1 MVDNTWAYEIET
13 KIIGLINSYAIPRLK
28 KLDDFKSMKF
38 TNAVTNEESRLAG
51 TIFPTI
57 YVHELGGVERGRD
70 LEGQSINAVLE
81 TIQIDCIINTKQSHA
96 KKIMSVVADVMKE
109 LRFEITSMPTF
120 NSQEKVYRSTARFR
134 RTVGRNDKLKM
145 DNQ

>member
-13 KIIGLINSYAIPRLK
+13 KVLGLINSYAIPRLK
-28 KLDDFKSMKF
+28 KLDIFKTTSF
-38 TNAVTNEESRLAG
+38 TNAVTNEESRLSG

-57 YVHELGGVERGRD
+57 YVHELVGVEQGKD

-81 TIQIDCIINTKQSHA
+81 TFQLDCITNTKQSDA
-96 KKIMSVVADVMKE
+96 KQIMRVVADVMKE
-109 LRFEITSMPTF
+109 LRFEIVSMPEF
-120 NSQEKVYRSTARFR
+120 KSQDKVYRSTARFR
-134 RTVGRNDKLKM
+134 RVIGRNDRIKM

>member
-13 KIIGLINSYAIPRLK
+13 KVLGLINSYAIPRLK
-28 KLDDFKSMKF
+28 KLDIFKTTRF
-38 TNAVTNEESRLAG
+38 TNAVTNEESRLSG

-57 YVHELGGVERGRD
+57 YVHELVGLEQGKD

-81 TIQIDCIINTKQSHA
+81 TFQIDCITNTKQSDA
-96 KKIMSVVADVMKE
+96 KQIMRVVADVMKE
-109 LRFEITSMPTF
+109 LRFEIVSMPEF
-120 NSQEKVYRSTARFR
+120 KSQDKVYRSTARFR
-134 RTVGRNDKLKM
+134 RVIGRNDRIKM

>member
-13 KIIGLINSYAIPRLK
+13 KVLGLINSYAIPRLK
-28 KLDDFKSMKF
+28 KLDIFKTTRF
-38 TNAVTNEESRLAG
+38 TNAVTNEESRLSG

-57 YVHELGGVERGRD
+57 YVHELAGSEQGKD

-81 TIQIDCIINTKQSHA
+81 TFQIDCITNTKQSDA
-96 KKIMSVVADVMKE
+96 KQIMRVVSDVMKE
-109 LRFEITSMPTF
+109 LRFEIVSMPEF
-120 NSQEKVYRSTARFR
+120 KSQDKVYRSTARFR
-134 RTVGRNDKLKM
+134 RVIGRNDRLKM

>member
-13 KIIGLINSYAIPRLK
+13 KVLGLINSYAIPRLK
-28 KLDDFKSMKF
+28 KLDIFKTTRF
-38 TNAVTNEESRLAG
+38 TNAVTNEESRLSG

-57 YVHELGGVERGRD
+57 YVHELVGVEQGKD

-81 TIQIDCIINTKQSHA
+81 TFQIDCITNTKQSDA
-96 KKIMSVVADVMKE
+96 KQIMRVVADVMKE
-109 LRFEITSMPTF
+109 LRFEIVSMPEF
-120 NSQEKVYRSTARFR
+120 KSQDKVYRSTARFR
-134 RTVGRNDKLKM
+134 RVIGRNDKLKM

>member
-13 KIIGLINSYAIPRLK
+13 KVLGIIKSYAIPRLK
-28 KLDDFKSMKF
+28 KLDIFKTTRF
-38 TNAVTNEESRLAG
+38 TNAVTNEESRLSG

-57 YVHELGGVERGRD
+57 YVHELPGLEQGKD

-81 TIQIDCIINTKQSHA
+81 TFQIDCITNTKQSDA
-96 KKIMSVVADVMKE
+96 KQIMRVVADVMKE
-109 LRFEITSMPTF
+109 LRFEIVSMPEF
-120 NSQEKVYRSTARFR
+120 KSQDKVYRSTARFR
-134 RTVGRNDKLKM
+134 RVIGRNDRIKM

>member
-13 KIIGLINSYAIPRLK
+13 KVLGIINSYAIPRLK
-28 KLDDFKSMKF
+28 KLDIFKTTRF
-38 TNAVTNEESRLAG
+38 TNAVTNEESRLSG

-57 YVHELGGVERGRD
+57 YVHELVGLEQGKD

-81 TIQIDCIINTKQSHA
+81 TFQIDCITNTKQSDA
-96 KKIMSVVADVMKE
+96 KQIMRVVADVMKE
-109 LRFEITSMPTF
+109 LRFEIVSMPEF
-120 NSQEKVYRSTARFR
+120 KSQDKVYRSTARFR
-134 RTVGRNDKLKM
+134 RVIGRNDNLKM

>member
-13 KIIGLINSYAIPRLK
+13 RILGLMNSYAVPRIK
-28 KLDDFKSMKF
+28 KIKDFEK
-38 TNAVTNEESRLAG
+38 TNFSNSVTNEESRLSG

-57 YVHELGGVERGRD
+57 YVHELAGVEQGKD

-81 TIQIDCIINTKQSHA
+81 TFQIDCITNTKQSDA
-96 KKIMSVVADVMKE
+96 KQIMRVVADVMKE
-109 LRFEITSMPTF
+109 LRFEIVSMPEF
-120 NSQEKVYRSTARFR
+120 KSQDKVYRSTARFR
-134 RTVGRNDKLKM
+134 RVIGRNDRIKM

>member
-13 KIIGLINSYAIPRLK
+13 KVLGLINSYAIPRLK
-28 KLDDFKSMKF
+28 KLDIFKTTKF
-38 TNAVTNEESRLAG
+38 TNAVTNEESRLSG

-57 YVHELGGVERGRD
+57 YVRELAGVEQGKD

-81 TIQIDCIINTKQSHA
+81 TFQIDCITNTKQSDA
-96 KKIMSVVADVMKE
+96 KQIMRVVSDVMKE
-109 LRFEITSMPTF
+109 LRFEIVSMPEF
-120 NSQEKVYRSTARFR
+120 KSQDKVYRSTARFR
-134 RTVGRNDKLKM
+134 RVIGRNDRLKM

>member
-13 KIIGLINSYAIPRLK
+13 KVLGIIKSYAIPRLK
-28 KLDDFKSMKF
+28 KLDIFKTTRF
-38 TNAVTNEESRLAG
+38 TNAVTNEESRLSG

-57 YVHELGGVERGRD
+57 YVHELAGVEQGKD

-81 TIQIDCIINTKQSHA
+81 TFQIDCITNTKQSDA
-96 KKIMSVVADVMKE
+96 KQIMRVVADVMKE
-109 LRFEITSMPTF
+109 LRFDIVSMPEF
-120 NSQEKVYRSTARFR
+120 KSQDKVYRSTARFR
-134 RTVGRNDKLKM
+134 RVIGRNDKLKM

>member
-13 KIIGLINSYAIPRLK
+13 KVLGIINSYAIPRLK
-28 KLDDFKSMKF
+28 KLDIFKTTRF
-38 TNAVTNEESRLAG
+38 TNAVTNEESRLSG

-57 YVHELGGVERGRD
+57 YVHELPGSEQGKD

-81 TIQIDCIINTKQSHA
+81 TFQIDCITNTKQSDA
-96 KKIMSVVADVMKE
+96 KQIMRVVADVMKE
-109 LRFEITSMPTF
+109 LRFEIVSMPEF
-120 NSQEKVYRSTARFR
+120 KSQDKVYRSTARFR
-134 RTVGRNDKLKM
+134 RVIGRNDRIKM

>member
-13 KIIGLINSYAIPRLK
+13 KVLGLINSYAIPRLK
-28 KLDDFKSMKF
+28 KLDIFKTTRF
-38 TNAVTNEESRLAG
+38 TNAVTNEESRLSG

-57 YVHELGGVERGRD
+57 YVHELAGVEQGKD

-81 TIQIDCIINTKQSHA
+81 TFQIDCITNTKQSDA
-96 KKIMSVVADVMKE
+96 KQIMRVVSDVMKE
-109 LRFEITSMPTF
+109 LRFEIVSMPEF
-120 NSQEKVYRSTARFR
+120 KSQDKVYRSTTRFR
-134 RTVGRNDKLKM
+134 RVIGKNDKLKM

>member
-13 KIIGLINSYAIPRLK
+13 KVLGLINSYAIPRLK
-28 KLDDFKSMKF
+28 KLDIFKTTRF
-38 TNAVTNEESRLAG
+38 TNAVTNEESRLSG

-57 YVHELGGVERGRD
+57 YVHELVGVEQGKD

-81 TIQIDCIINTKQSHA
+81 TFQIDCITNTKQSDA
-96 KKIMSVVADVMKE
+96 KQIMRVVADVMKE
-109 LRFEITSMPTF
+109 LRFEIVSMPEF
-120 NSQEKVYRSTARFR
+120 KSQDKVYRSTARFR
-134 RTVGRNDKLKM
+134 RVIGRNDRIKM

>member
-13 KIIGLINSYAIPRLK
+13 KVLGLINSYAIPRLK
-28 KLDDFKSMKF
+28 KLDIFKTTKF
-38 TNAVTNEESRLAG
+38 TNAVTNEESRLSG

-57 YVHELGGVERGRD
+57 YVHELAGVEQGKD

-81 TIQIDCIINTKQSHA
+81 TFQIDCITNTKQSDA
-96 KKIMSVVADVMKE
+96 KQIMRVVSDVMKE
-109 LRFEITSMPTF
+109 LRFEIVSMPEF
-120 NSQEKVYRSTARFR
+120 KSQDKVYRSTARFR
-134 RTVGRNDKLKM
+134 RVIGRNDRLKM

>member
-13 KIIGLINSYAIPRLK
+13 KVLGLINSYAIPRLK
-28 KLDDFKSMKF
+28 KLDIFKTTRF
-38 TNAVTNEESRLAG
+38 TNAVTNEESRLSG

-57 YVHELGGVERGRD
+57 YVHELVGVEQGKD

-81 TIQIDCIINTKQSHA
+81 TFQIDCITNTKQSDA
-96 KKIMSVVADVMKE
+96 KQIMRVVADVMKE
-109 LRFEITSMPTF
+109 LRFEIVSMPEF
-120 NSQEKVYRSTARFR
+120 KSQDKVYRSTARFR
-134 RTVGRNDKLKM
+134 RVIGRNDNLKM

>member
-13 KIIGLINSYAIPRLK
+13 KVLGLINSYAIPRLK
-28 KLDDFKSMKF
+28 KLDIFKTTRF
-38 TNAVTNEESRLAG
+38 TNAVTNEESRLSG

-57 YVHELGGVERGRD
+57 YVHELVGVEQGKD

-81 TIQIDCIINTKQSHA
+81 TFQIDCITNTKQSDA
-96 KKIMSVVADVMKE
+96 KQIMRVVADVMKE
-109 LRFEITSMPTF
+109 LRFEIVSMPEF
-120 NSQEKVYRSTARFR
+120 KSQDKVYRSTARFMR
-134 RTVGRNDKLKM
+134 VIGRNDNLKM

>member
-13 KIIGLINSYAIPRLK
+13 KVLGLINSYAIPRLK
-28 KLDDFKSMKF
+28 KLDIFKTTRF
-38 TNAVTNEESRLAG
+38 TNAVTNEESRLSG

-57 YVHELGGVERGRD
+57 YVHELAGVEQGKD

-81 TIQIDCIINTKQSHA
+81 TFQIDCITNTKQSDA
-96 KKIMSVVADVMKE
+96 KQIMRVVSDVMKE
-109 LRFEITSMPTF
+109 LRFEIVSTPEF
-120 NSQEKVYRSTARFR
+120 KSQNKVYRSTARFR
-134 RTVGRNDKLKM
+134 RVIGRNDKLKM